1 MISTSNSQ
9 MASLPALISN
19 LISVTIENRHTVT
32 NCNGSIQFF
41 SGNDYKMESP
51 IKRLVQFRRN
61 KINWD
66 QVSSFNFA
74 PILPTDYYS

>member
-1 MISTSNSQ
+1 

-51 IKRLVQFRRN
+51 VNPK
-61 KINWD
+61 
-66 QVSSFNFA
+66 QVLKLNQQYSTYQSSPSNQRGGND
-74 PILPTDYYS
+74 IYNDEDDDNI